1 MTISIDRTGHFVD
14 KLNIEFTDVHVS
26 IDLGKLGDVLESA
39 GIRIAFDGFSDGRF
53 LTIARQL
60 RLRGYKGHICA
71 AGEIVPD
78 QFPMALKVGVDSVEI
93 SEALARRCAQ
103 EQWVAMG
110 QRIQGNYQSRLTG

>member
-1 MTISIDRTGHFVD
+1 M
-14 KLNIEFTDVHVS
+14 
-26 IDLGKLGDVLESA
+26 
-39 GIRIAFDGFSDGRF
+39 
-53 LTIARQL
+53 
-60 RLRGYKGHICA
+60 
-71 AGEIVPD
+71 PD

>member
-1 MTISIDRTGHFVD
+1 MTISIDRTGRFVNA
-14 KLNIEFTDVHVS
+14 LTIAFTDIHVS
-26 IDLGKLGDVLESA
+26 IDPDVLGDVLDSV
-39 GIRIAFDGFSDGRF
+39 GIRISFDGFSDGRF

-60 RLRGYKGHICA
+60 RLRGYQGHICA

-78 QFPMALKVGVDSVEI
+78 QFPMALKVGIDSVEI
-93 SEALARRCAQ
+93 SELLACRCMQ

>member
-14 KLNIEFTDVHVS
+14 ELNIEFTDVHVS
-26 IDLGKLGDVLESA
+26 IDLGKLGDILESA
-39 GIRIAFDGFSDGRF
+39 GIRILFDVFSDGRF

-60 RLRGYKGHICA
+60 RLSGYKGHIRA
-71 AGEIVPD
+71 TGEIVPD
-78 QFPMALKVGVDSVEI
+78 QFPMALKVGIDSVEI
-93 SEALARRCAQ
+93 SESLSRRCMQ

>member
-14 KLNIEFTDVHVS
+14 NVTIEFTDVHVS
-26 IDLGKLGDVLESA
+26 IDPDKLDDVLELA
-39 GIRIAFDGFSDGRF
+39 GIRISFDGFSDGRF

-60 RLRGYKGHICA
+60 RLRGYKGHIRA

-78 QFPMALKVGVDSVEI
+78 QFPMALRVGVDSIEI
-93 SEALARRCAQ
+93 SESLALRCTQ
-103 EQWVAMG
+103 EHWILMG

>member
-1 MTISIDRTGHFVD
+1 MNIIIDRSGHFVSE
-14 KLNIEFTDVHVS
+14 LAIEFTDIAS
-26 IDLGKLGDVLESA
+26 TLATDKLDDLLGSV

-60 RLRGYKGHICA
+60 RLLGYEGHIRA

-78 QFPMALKVGVDSVEI
+78 QFPMALKVGIDSVEI

>member
-14 KLNIEFTDVHVS
+14 EMNIAFTDIHVS
-26 IDLGKLGDVLESA
+26 IDPDMLGDVLESA

-60 RLRGYKGHICA
+60 RLRGYGGHIRA

-78 QFPMALKVGVDSVEI
+78 QFLMALKVGVDSVEI
-93 SEALARRCAQ
+93 SESLARRCKQ
-103 EQWVAMG
+103 EQWVLMG
-110 QRIQGNYQSRLTG
+110 HRIQGSYQSRLTG

>member
-1 MTISIDRTGHFVD
+1 MTISIDRTGHFTD
-14 KLNIEFTDVHVS
+14 ELNIAFTDIHVS
-26 IDLGKLGDVLESA
+26 IDPDLLGDVLESA
-39 GIRIAFDGFSDGRF
+39 GVRISFDGFSDGRF

-103 EQWVAMG
+103 EQWVVMG
-110 QRIQGNYQSRLTG
+110 QRIHGNYQSRLTG